1 MNERINKRTNGVKI
15 SLLVIT
21 TKNLMQNV
29 MQLNFRF
36 VKVLILLDIIF
47 DSFLQFVWV
56 VNLLVDMVLIGS
68 MVIPA
73 NGDTDKG

>member
-1 MNERINKRTNGVKI
+1 
-15 SLLVIT
+15 
-21 TKNLMQNV
+21 MQNV

-73 NGDTDKG
+73 NGDMDKG